1 MVQLTGFY
9 DVFGRATKSSECAG
23 PANRVTM
30 KSSLSPRRMNPNMWV
45 VEDMPMRLV
54 VVSTLTWALMVST
67 PRTTGPSAKR
77 AVWINCV
84 QLFRLARP
92 NTMAAGIKN
101 S

>member
-1 MVQLTGFY
+1 
-9 DVFGRATKSSECAG
+9 
-23 PANRVTM
+23 
-30 KSSLSPRRMNPNMWV
+30 MNPNMWV

-54 VVSTLTWALMVST
+54 VVSTLTWALMVSI

-84 QLFRLARP
+84 QLFRLASP